1 MQKRLESLR
10 VGPPGLVRV
19 SSLVRWL
26 ASLQAQL
33 LRVQGAA
40 GPVAMGAG
48 GMAKA
53 KSKQVVLR
61 LMSQAGTGYYYTFRT
76 TLKGVREKC
85 AHYTAADSCTTPA
98 TSTTAFL
105 SPRPLAAA
113 TASCTNA
120 TTTLR
125 RYRHLPCHRYR
136 HPHPPPAPPPSPPPI
151 AYAHHRRLRP
161 RHHRCHGRPRHH
173 RPRHPHRP
181 HRTVP
186 VPPHCTARPHCN
198 PRRSSSSPAHAP
210 RPTRRLQLM
219 KHDPVVNKHVLF
231 KEERIKK

>member
-1 MQKRLESLR
+1 
-10 VGPPGLVRV
+10 
-19 SSLVRWL
+19 
-26 ASLQAQL
+26 
-33 LRVQGAA
+33 
-40 GPVAMGAG
+40 MGAG

-85 AHYTAADSCTTPA
+85 AH
-98 TSTTAFL
+98 
-105 SPRPLAAA
+105 
-113 TASCTNA
+113 
-120 TTTLR
+120 
-125 RYRHLPCHRYR
+125 RHRSRLLHYPCHLHHRLFVSSALGRR
-136 HPHPPPAPPPSPPPI
+136 HCLVHQRHHYPPPLPPHSLPSLPPPSPS
-151 AYAHHRRLRP
+151 ASASTLASSHRLRHHRRLRP
-161 RHHRCHGRPRHH
+161 RHHRCNCRPRHH
-173 RPRHPHRP
+173 RPLPHHRP

-186 VPPHCTARPHCN
+186 VPSYCTARPHCN
-198 PRRSSSSPAHAP
+198 PRRSPSSPANAP

>member
-1 MQKRLESLR
+1 MRAYR
-10 VGPPGLVRV
+10 
-19 SSLVRWL
+19 VRWL
-26 ASLQAQL
+26 ASPQPQL
-33 LRVQGAA
+33 LRVPGAA

-85 AHYTAADSCTTPA
+85 AHPTPQPTPA
-98 TSTTAFL
+98 L
-105 SPRPLAAA
+105 
-113 TASCTNA
+113 
-120 TTTLR
+120 
-125 RYRHLPCHRYR
+125 
-136 HPHPPPAPPPSPPPI
+136 PPPPPPPPFVSSSLGRRHCLLHQRHHYPPSLPPPSLPSLPPPSPS
-151 AYAHHRRLRP
+151 ASASTLASSHRLRHHRRLRP
-161 RHHRCHGRPRHH
+161 RYHRCHCRPRHH
-173 RPRHPHRP
+173 RPLPHHRP

-186 VPPHCTARPHCN
+186 VPPHCTARSHCN

>member
-85 AHYTAADSCTTPA
+85 AHRHRSRLLHYPCHLHHRLFVSSA
-98 TSTTAFL
+98 L
-105 SPRPLAAA
+105 GRP

-125 RYRHLPCHRYR
+125 RYRHIPCHRYR

-151 AYAHHRRLRP
+151 ASATIAACALATTAATAALATTAHSPTTVPTEPYPYRPTAPHGHTATRSVLRRLLLMRRGP
-161 RHHRCHGRPRHH
+161 RAGY
-173 RPRHPHRP
+173 
-181 HRTVP
+181 
-186 VPPHCTARPHCN
+186 
-198 PRRSSSSPAHAP
+198 SS
-210 RPTRRLQLM
+210 
-219 KHDPVVNKHVLF
+219 
-231 KEERIKK
+231 

>member
-1 MQKRLESLR
+1 
-10 VGPPGLVRV
+10 
-19 SSLVRWL
+19 
-26 ASLQAQL
+26 
-33 LRVQGAA
+33 
-40 GPVAMGAG
+40 MGAG

-136 HPHPPPAPPPSPPPI
+136 HPHPPPAPPTLASSVASTTIAACALATTAATTALATTAHSPT
-151 AYAHHRRLRP
+151 
-161 RHHRCHGRPRHH
+161 
-173 RPRHPHRP
+173 
-181 HRTVP
+181 TVP
-186 VPPHCTARPHCN
+186 TEPYPY
-198 PRRSSSSPAHAP
+198 
-210 RPTRRLQLM
+210 RPTAPHGHTATHGVLLLTRRG
-219 KHDPVVNKHVLF
+219 P
-231 KEERIKK
+231 RAGYSS

>member
-1 MQKRLESLR
+1 MRAYR
-10 VGPPGLVRV
+10 
-19 SSLVRWL
+19 VRWL
-26 ASLQAQL
+26 ASPQPQL
-33 LRVQGAA
+33 LRVPGAA

-125 RYRHLPCHRYR
+125 RYRHLPCHRYC

-151 AYAHHRRLRP
+151 ASATIAACALATTAATAALATTAHSPTTVPTEPYPYRPTAPHGHTATRGVPRRLLL
-161 RHHRCHGRPRHH
+161 
-173 RPRHPHRP
+173 
-181 HRTVP
+181 
-186 VPPHCTARPHCN
+186 
-198 PRRSSSSPAHAP
+198 
-210 RPTRRLQLM
+210 TRRG
-219 KHDPVVNKHVLF
+219 P
-231 KEERIKK
+231 RAGYSS

>member
-1 MQKRLESLR
+1 MGAEKRLEFCVSVL
-10 VGPPGLVRV
+10 PPTRPAG
-19 SSLVRWL
+19 VRWL
-26 ASLQAQL
+26 ASPTGSAPPGQ
-33 LRVQGAA
+33 RAA
-40 GPVAMGAG
+40 GPIAMGAG

-85 AHYTAADSCTTPA
+85 AHRHHSRLLPPPPPPPPFCLLVPWPPPLPRAPTP
-98 TSTTAFL
+98 
-105 SPRPLAAA
+105 PLPSAA
-113 TASCTNA
+113 TATFPAIA
-120 TTTLR
+120 TATLTLR
-125 RYRHLPCHRYR
+125 QRL
-136 HPHPPPAPPPSPPPI
+136 HPRLLRRLCR
-151 AYAHHRRLRP
+151 HRRLRP
-161 RHHRCHGRPRHH
+161 RHHRCHYRLRHH
-173 RPRHPHRP
+173 RPLPHHRP

-186 VPPHCTARPHCN
+186 VPPYCTARPHCN
-198 PRRSSSSPAHAP
+198 PRRSPANAP

>member
-85 AHYTAADSCTTPA
+85 AHPTPQPTPA
-98 TSTTAFL
+98 LPPPPPPPPFCL
-105 SPRPLAAA
+105 LVPWPPPLPPAPTPPLPSVA
-113 TASCTNA
+113 TATFPAIA
-120 TTTLR
+120 TATLTLR
-125 RYRHLPCHRYR
+125 QRLHPRLLPS
-136 HPHPPPAPPPSPPPI
+136 PPPPSPPAPSPPPLPLPPSPPPPTPPPPSPPNRTRT
-151 AYAHHRRLRP
+151 ALLHRTATLRP
-161 RHHRCHGRPRHH
+161 AAFSVVSCSRAAAHAQATAHE
-173 RPRHPHRP
+173 
-181 HRTVP
+181 
-186 VPPHCTARPHCN
+186 ARPG
-198 PRRSSSSPAHAP
+198 R
-210 RPTRRLQLM
+210 
-219 KHDPVVNKHVLF
+219 
-231 KEERIKK
+231 E

>member
-85 AHYTAADSCTTPA
+85 AHPTPQQTPA
-98 TSTTAFL
+98 LPPPPPPPPFCLLVPWPPPLPPAPTPPLPSVATATFPAIATATLTLRQRLHPRLLPSPTPTIAACALATT
-105 SPRPLAAA
+105 AA
-113 TASCTNA
+113 TAALA
-120 TTTLR
+120 TTAHATPTVPTEPYP
-125 RYRHLPCHRYR
+125 YRPTA
-136 HPHPPPAPPPSPPPI
+136 PHGHTATRGVP
-151 AYAHHRRLRP
+151 RRLLL
-161 RHHRCHGRPRHH
+161 
-173 RPRHPHRP
+173 
-181 HRTVP
+181 
-186 VPPHCTARPHCN
+186 
-198 PRRSSSSPAHAP
+198 
-210 RPTRRLQLM
+210 TRRG
-219 KHDPVVNKHVLF
+219 P
-231 KEERIKK
+231 RAGYSS